1 MKTTTNSQ
9 QTNPIT
15 LEQTIQKVKEHN
27 KEIKLMKELLGDIL
41 THISHTYGNINSIAN
56 VLNAAEKEWIPEDK
70 EGQINHYKNKIK
82 EVTNEDIPA

>member
-9 QTNPIT
+9 QTVPIT
-15 LEQTIQKVKEHN
+15 LEQTVQKVKEHN
-27 KEIKLMKELLGDIL
+27 KEIKQIKEMLGDIL
-41 THISHTYGNINSIAN
+41 THISHTYGNINDIAN

-82 EVTNEDIPA
+82 EVQSEDI

>member
-9 QTNPIT
+9 QTVPIT
-15 LEQTIQKVKEHN
+15 LEQTVLKVKEHN
-27 KEIKLMKELLGDIL
+27 KEIKQIKEMLGDIL

-82 EVTNEDIPA
+82 EVQSEDI

>member
-15 LEQTIQKVKEHN
+15 LEQTVLKVKEHN
-27 KEIKLMKELLGDIL
+27 KEIKQIKEMLGDIL
-41 THISHTYGNINSIAN
+41 THISHTYGNINDIAN

-82 EVTNEDIPA
+82 EVQNEDIST

>member
-15 LEQTIQKVKEHN
+15 LEQTVLKVKEHN
-27 KEIKLMKELLGDIL
+27 KEIKQIKEMLGDIL
-41 THISHTYGNINSIAN
+41 THISHTYGNINDIAN

-70 EGQINHYKNKIK
+70 EGQISHYKNKIK
-82 EVTNEDIPA
+82 EVQSEDI